1 MLYFPSHLRLTYESM
16 SQTLQF
22 WNGGA
27 YKPAGKIASPRGD
40 SRGARANGKA
50 SPPLLQRGKGPRNA
64 LRHRRAAAACR
75 EYLRIP
81 ITYAFLIWFFT
92 KSLQKTF
99 ISLFMTIIYYIFTF
113 VQYFKQIFLNNLVWM
128 SYTWIKLE
136 RRWCKMLCDLGER
149 LQILRKQKR
158 ISQEQLAK
166 RAGLSRSSISAYE
179 KGMTIPSAEV
189 IYELCVILDTTS
201 DYLLGLDNIR
211 KISVEGLSQ
220 RQIDIM
226 VEMAGAFK
234 SKNG

>member
-1 MLYFPSHLRLTYESM
+1 
-16 SQTLQF
+16 
-22 WNGGA
+22 
-27 YKPAGKIASPRGD
+27 
-40 SRGARANGKA
+40 
-50 SPPLLQRGKGPRNA
+50 
-64 LRHRRAAAACR
+64 
-75 EYLRIP
+75 
-81 ITYAFLIWFFT
+81 
-92 KSLQKTF
+92 
-99 ISLFMTIIYYIFTF
+99 
-113 VQYFKQIFLNNLVWM
+113 
-128 SYTWIKLE
+128 
-136 RRWCKMLCDLGER
+136 MLCDLGER

-234 SKNG
+234 SKNEKLYSNM

>member
-1 MLYFPSHLRLTYESM
+1 M
-16 SQTLQF
+16 
-22 WNGGA
+22 
-27 YKPAGKIASPRGD
+27 
-40 SRGARANGKA
+40 
-50 SPPLLQRGKGPRNA
+50 
-64 LRHRRAAAACR
+64 
-75 EYLRIP
+75 
-81 ITYAFLIWFFT
+81 
-92 KSLQKTF
+92 
-99 ISLFMTIIYYIFTF
+99 
-113 VQYFKQIFLNNLVWM
+113 
-128 SYTWIKLE
+128 
-136 RRWCKMLCDLGER
+136 GER

-226 VEMAGAFK
+226 AEIAGAFK
-234 SKNG
+234 SKNEKLYSNM